1 MCFYILANRGETV
14 GKDLMAGDFVI
25 KIERKEN
32 RTLFFDTHLYR
43 NCAKKDDRKFL
54 RILIKVWNLL
64 LRIQISFQIIF
75 KIILK
80 F

>member
-1 MCFYILANRGETV
+1 
-14 GKDLMAGDFVI
+14 MAGDFVI

-54 RILIKVWNLL
+54 RILIKV
-64 LRIQISFQIIF
+64 
-75 KIILK
+75 
-80 F
+80 